1 MLIVDE
7 DRHVRA
13 FAGPLLERAG
23 YGGRT
28 AENRVIQR
36 AAA

>member
-13 FAGPLLERAG
+13 FVRPLLERAG
-23 YGGRT
+23 YVCPT
-28 AENRVIQR
+28 TEKRVIQR